1 MTAVLPYIQITLSV
15 LLIAAILLQRS
26 EAGLG
31 AAFGGS
37 GDAGF
42 KHTRRGFDK
51 FLFYFTITVAILF
64 AISAFIALIL

>member
-1 MTAVLPYIQITLSV
+1 MIVILPYIQIVLSV
-15 LLIAAILLQRS
+15 FLIVVVLLQQS

-42 KHTRRGFDK
+42 KHTRRGFEK
-51 FLFYFTITVAILF
+51 ILFNFTIVIGILF
-64 AISAFIALIL
+64 ALSAFVALLL

>member
-1 MTAVLPYIQITLSV
+1 VTILPIIQVVLGV
-15 LLIAAILLQRS
+15 LLIAGILIQQS

-42 KHTRRGFDK
+42 KHTRRGSERVIFIS
-51 FLFYFTITVAILF
+51 TVVVAILF
-64 AISAFIALIL
+64 ALSAFLTLLL

>member
-1 MTAVLPYIQITLSV
+1 MTILSIIQIVLGV
-15 LLIAAILLQRS
+15 LLIAGILLQQS

-42 KHTRRGFDK
+42 KHTRRGSEKIMFIG
-51 FLFYFTITVAILF
+51 TIVVAILF
-64 AISAFIALIL
+64 ALSAIVALIF